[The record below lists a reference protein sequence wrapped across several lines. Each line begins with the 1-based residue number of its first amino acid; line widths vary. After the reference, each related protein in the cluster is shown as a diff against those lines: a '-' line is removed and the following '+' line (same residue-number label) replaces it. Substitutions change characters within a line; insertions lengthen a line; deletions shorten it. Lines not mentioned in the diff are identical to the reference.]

1 MKRLALAT
9 LPMLAWL
16 LAATPTTAS
25 AQEVTLTL
33 HHFLSPKSLTHAK
46 YLAPWAERVEEQSG
60 GRLKI
65 EIFPSMSLGG
75 KPPELYSQVRD
86 GVADMIWTV
95 LGYTPG
101 VFTRTEV
108 FELPFVH
115 ESGAEATNLAIQD
128 LYEEHLAPDFT
139 EVHPILLHVHPGQ
152 ALHMVDKPIRK
163 VGDLKGLKLRTPSR
177 TGAWM
182 IESWGAE
189 PVGMPVPALP
199 QALSKGV
206 VDGALIPYEIVL
218 PLKVQTLTKFSV
230 EGHDSIRFGTIVF
243 MFAMNKERYASLPDD
258 LKAVIDANSGLQ
270 IAAQVGRVWDDFE
283 PKGREITAESG
294 SEIIALEE
302 AKLKGFRDLAD
313 GPIQRWIEE
322 VADKDIDGAALVE
335 AARAA
340 IAKHKK

>member
-1 MKRLALAT
+1 MKRLALA
-9 LPMLAWL
+9 LVLLAW
-16 LAATPTTAS
+16 AGAPAV

-46 YLAPWAERVEEQSG
+46 YLAPWAERVQEQSG
-60 GRLKI
+60 GRIKV
-65 EIFPSMSLGG
+65 EIFPSMALGG
-75 KPPELYSQVRD
+75 KPPELYRQVRD

-101 VFTRTEV
+101 VFTRSEV

-115 ESGAEATNLAIQD
+115 ENSAEATNLAIQD
-128 LYEEHLAPDFT
+128 LYAEHLAADFT
-139 EVHPILLHVHPGQ
+139 DVQPILLHVHPGQ
-152 ALHMVDKPIRK
+152 AIHMVDKPVRS
-163 VGDLKGLKLRTPSR
+163 VEDLKGLKLRTPSR

-206 VDGALIPYEIVL
+206 VDGALIPFEIVL
-218 PLKVQTLTKFSV
+218 PFKIQDLTKFSV

-243 MFAMNKERYASLPDD
+243 MFAMNKERYESLPDD
-258 LKAVIDANSGLQ
+258 LRAVIDANPGVN
-270 IAAQVGRVWDDFE
+270 IAAEVGRVWDEFE
-283 PKGREITAESG
+283 PKGREITAASG
-294 SEIIALEE
+294 SEIITLEA
-302 AKLKGFRDLAD
+302 AKLASFRSRAD
-313 GPIQRWIEE
+313 EPIQRWIEE
-322 VADKDIDGAALVE
+322 VADKGIDGAALVE